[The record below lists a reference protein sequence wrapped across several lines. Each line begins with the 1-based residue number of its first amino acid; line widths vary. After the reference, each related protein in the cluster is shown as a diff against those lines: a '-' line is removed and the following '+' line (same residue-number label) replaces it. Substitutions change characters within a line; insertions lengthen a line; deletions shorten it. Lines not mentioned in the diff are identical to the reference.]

1 MKVKNA
7 KLVEASPE
15 AIADHIGQLRADID
29 DLKKQL
35 KGAEGLL
42 FNLTGGDP
50 AEGKLFRVVFTQGFK
65 KVVNWKGIAEKL
77 GASRQ
82 IVSANTKQSEVNR
95 VVVTA
100 KKK

>member
-1 MKVKNA
+1 MTKA
-7 KLVEASPE
+7 LKLVEASPE
-15 AIADHIGQLRADID
+15 ALADHIGQLRADID
-29 DLKKQL
+29 ELKQQL

-42 FNLTGGDP
+42 YQQTGGEP
-50 AEGKLFRVVFTQGFK
+50 AEGKLFRVVFTTGFK

-82 IVSANTKQSEVNR
+82 IISANTKQSEVNR

-100 KKK
+100 KRK